1 MSRGIIRPAV
11 ARVQTRGAGQRRI
24 LRRGLTLAAAVWV
37 AGLAAWQ
44 VPGADRLE
52 REFTLPWLFARRG
65 PLPAP
70 AEAVIVAI
78 DSASAQRLGLPS
90 RFADWPRRIYADLIR
105 RAAAGGA
112 SVIALDVFFARARL
126 GDGDAALA
134 AAIAD
139 AGNVV
144 LFGHMQR
151 QVQALPGGG
160 TDGQLQVDSLH
171 RPYALFADAAA
182 AVAPFVLPKSPARV
196 DTVWTH
202 HPAAPSLPTLPAAAL
217 RLQAGAIACP
227 VGDNGTPVQRAACD
241 LAAGPRE
248 RMLNFYGPPRSV
260 NIVSA
265 ADVLLGQAPD
275 LTGRAVF
282 IGHVEPYFPNQKD
295 SFLTAVS
302 RPDGLDLSGVE
313 IAATAYLNLL
323 RGEFLEPLPARTI
336 ASGLLVT
343 ALMLATAFTLLRP
356 PLVGALALS
365 LAGAACFGV
374 LTAFA
379 RLQLWL
385 PLAPWLAQIVVALL
399 GALALRARHS
409 GRERAQVAAAFRH
422 YLPAHVVQ
430 QVARA
435 SGEGPAPVRTTHQR
449 AACLISDAAGY
460 TTLAEH
466 MPPGELRDLVN
477 RYYAT
482 LLAPI
487 RANGGIVT
495 DIVGDSALALWPVMQ
510 AGIAQRLRACRAA
523 LGIQEALTGFEIP
536 GGGGLPT
543 RIGLHIGELMLG
555 PVGALDHFEYRAIGD
570 VVNTASRIEAL
581 NKHLGT
587 RILASEAVISGL
599 AGIDCRRV
607 GRFLLAG
614 KADAVEVYELLRVPT
629 TAQALARQ
637 SFESALEAFMAG
649 DAVAARRGF
658 SAALAADPGDT
669 VAAFY
674 VDILKGL
681 LQGRG
686 DKLPP
691 DGVIVVPK

>member
-1 MSRGIIRPAV
+1 M
-11 ARVQTRGAGQRRI
+11 
-24 LRRGLTLAAAVWV
+24 LAAAAWV

-44 VPGADRLE
+44 LPGADRLE
-52 REFTLPWLFARRG
+52 RELTLPWLFASRG

-70 AEAVIVAI
+70 AEAVIFAI
-78 DSASAQRLGLPS
+78 DSSSAARLGLPS
-90 RFADWPRRIYADLIR
+90 RFADWPRRIYAELIR
-105 RAAAGGA
+105 RATAGGA
-112 SVIALDVFFARARL
+112 SVIAIDVFFARARL

-134 AAIAD
+134 SAIAD

-160 TDGQLQVDSLH
+160 PDGQLQVDSLH
-171 RPYALFADAAA
+171 RPYTLFADAAA

-202 HPAAPSLPTLPAAAL
+202 HPAAPTLATLPAAAV
-217 RLQAGAIACP
+217 RVQAGAIACP
-227 VGDNGTPVQRAACD
+227 AGPTATPAQRASCD

-265 ADVLLGQAPD
+265 ADVLLGEAPD
-275 LTGRAVF
+275 MTGRAVF

-323 RGEFLEPLPARTI
+323 RGEFLEPLPPRTI
-336 ASGLLVT
+336 AAGLLVT
-343 ALMLATAFTLLRP
+343 ALALAAAFTPLRP
-356 PLVGALALS
+356 PLAGALALL

-374 LTAFA
+374 LTAFG
-379 RLQLWL
+379 RFQLWL
-385 PLAPWLAQIVVALL
+385 PLAPWLVQIVVALL

-409 GRERAQVAAAFRH
+409 GRERAQLAAAFRH

-435 SGEGPAPVRTTHQR
+435 SGEGPALVRTTQQR
-449 AACLISDAAGY
+449 AVCLVSDAASY
-460 TTLAEH
+460 TTLAERL
-466 MPPGELRDLVN
+466 PPGALRDLVN

-487 RANGGIVT
+487 HAGGGIVT
-495 DIVGDSALALWPVMQ
+495 DIVGDSALALWPVTQ

-523 LGIQEALTGFEIP
+523 LGIQEALASFEVP

-543 RIGLHIGELMLG
+543 RIGLHVGELTLG
-555 PVGALDHFEYRAIGD
+555 PIGALDHYEYRAVGD

-587 RILASEAVISGL
+587 RILASAATVNGL

-614 KADAVEVYELLRVPT
+614 KADAVEVYELLRVPS

-637 SFESALEAFMAG
+637 PFESALEAFMAG

-674 VDILKGL
+674 TDV
-681 LQGRG
+681 LQGLVQGLG
-686 DKLPP
+686 DKLPA
-691 DGVIVVPK
+691 DGVIVIPK

>member
-1 MSRGIIRPAV
+1 MS
-11 ARVQTRGAGQRRI
+11 
-24 LRRGLTLAAAVWV
+24 LAAAVWV
-37 AGLAAWQ
+37 AGLLAWQ
-44 VPGADRLE
+44 IPGADRLE
-52 REFTLPWLFARRG
+52 RELTLPWLFASRSPR
-65 PLPAP
+65 PVP
-70 AEAVIVAI
+70 AEAVIFAI
-78 DSASAQRLGLPS
+78 DSASAVRLGLPS

-112 SVIALDVFFARARL
+112 GVIALDVYFARARQD
-126 GDGDAALA
+126 DGDAALA
-134 AAIAD
+134 AAISD

-144 LFGHMQR
+144 LFGHLQR
-151 QVQALPGGG
+151 QVQALPGAG

-171 RPYALFADAAA
+171 RPYKRFADAAA

-202 HPAAPSLPTLPAAAL
+202 HPAAPSLATLPAAAVL
-217 RLQAGAIACP
+217 VQAGASSCP
-227 VGDNGTPVQRAACD
+227 ASHEATPVQRAACD
-241 LAAGPRE
+241 LATGPHE

-265 ADVLLGQAPD
+265 AEVLLGQTPNLA
-275 LTGRAVF
+275 GRAVF
-282 IGHVEPYFPNQKD
+282 IGHVEPYFPTQTD

-323 RGEFLEPLPARTI
+323 RREYLEPLAPGTVA
-336 ASGLLVT
+336 AGLLVT
-343 ALMLATAFTLLRP
+343 ALALAAVFVPLRP
-356 PLVGALALS
+356 PAASALAVLLLG
-365 LAGAACFGV
+365 LACLGVVAVFG
-374 LTAFA
+374 

-385 PLAPWLAQIVVALL
+385 PLAPWLAQVIVALL
-399 GALALRARHS
+399 GALALRARDS

-435 SGEGPAPVRTTHQR
+435 TGGLSPQVQPTPQR
-449 AACLISDAAGY
+449 AVCLVTDAAGY
-460 TTLAEH
+460 TALAERLSA
-466 MPPGELRDLVN
+466 GALRDLVN

-487 RANGGIVT
+487 SAEGGIVT
-495 DIVGDSALALWPVMQ
+495 DIVGDSALALWPVKQ
-510 AGIAQRLRACRAA
+510 ADVAQRLRACQAA
-523 LGIQEALTGFEIP
+523 LGIQEALAGFEVP

-543 RIGLHIGELMLG
+543 RIGLHVGELMLG
-555 PVGALDHFEYRAIGD
+555 PVGALDHYEYRAIGD

-581 NKHLGT
+581 NKRLGT
-587 RILASEAVISGL
+587 RILASEAAISGL

-607 GRFLLAG
+607 GRFRLAG

-629 TAQALARQ
+629 AAQARARPLFASGLDAFAAGNARAARQ
-637 SFESALEAFMAG
+637 AF
-649 DAVAARRGF
+649 DAAR
-658 SAALAADPGDT
+658 AADNDDT

-674 VDILKGL
+674 VEA
-681 LQGRG
+681 LQGLG
-686 DKLPP
+686 DKLPR